1 MSRRPTNKQTSFKRF
16 CQTIVVLEENL
27 VVSLEPGLHVV
38 GVEDSSLGGG
48 LQVLTHH
55 LDVGPGNGKDGAGAP
70 RSSRHGAD
78 GLGASN
84 GHHRMAGEERG
95 KVVLDSDG
103 SHAWTAASVGN
114 AEGLVQVQV
123 ADICT
128 IVARAAEADLSV
140 HIGAIEV
147 HLASVLVNEGAG
159 LLDALIEKAEGGRV
173 GDHNAGELLTVLENL
188 GLQVSGIEVAT
199 LITLKEER
207 GSVRNSQKPKNEGR
221 ECTLTG
227 TTVMLTMAAEAG
239 LVP

>member
-1 MSRRPTNKQTSFKRF
+1 M
-16 CQTIVVLEENL
+16 VLEENL

-140 HIGAIEV
+140 HVGAVEV
-147 HLASVLVNEGAG
+147 HLATVLVDDGAG
-159 LLDALIEKAEGGRV
+159 LLDALVEKAKGGGV
-173 GDHNAGELLTVLENL
+173 GDHDAGQLLTVLEDL
-188 GLQVSGIEVAT
+188 GLQVNGVEVAVVIA
-199 LITLKEER
+199 LVISKRKEDKVSNKKKGR
-207 GSVRNSQKPKNEGR
+207 KVKEGR
-221 ECTLTG
+221 EGRWTLTG

-239 LVP
+239 LVPWADTGIRQMLRC

>member
-27 VVSLEPGLHVV
+27 VVPLEPGLHVV
-38 GVEDSSLGGG
+38 GIEDGKLGGG
-48 LQVLTHH
+48 LEVLAHH
-55 LDVGPGNGKDGAGAP
+55 FDVRPRNGEDGAGAP
-70 RSSRHGAD
+70 RSSRHGSN
-78 GLGASN
+78 GLRATN
-84 GHHRMAGEERG
+84 GHHRVAREEG
-95 KVVLDSDG
+95 GQVVLDSDG
-103 SHAWTAASVGN
+103 SHAWTASSVGN
-114 AEGLVQVQV
+114 AEGLVQVEMANV
-123 ADICT
+123 ST
-128 IVARAAEADLSV
+128 IVTRAAEADLSV